1 MLESTSDTKGPSDW
15 VWLLLAGK
23 VGRRVVTVV
32 TVFSLQIIVVLI
44 TD

>member
-23 VGRRVVTVV
+23 VGRRVVTV
-32 TVFSLQIIVVLI
+32 FSLQIIVVLI